1 MPSVD
6 RSHPATQAVL
16 AGDGRRWPSRAGD
29 PFADWINAVDR
40 RAVSDTL
47 TEADLTWEP
56 TTLIRAGDL
65 LPP

>member
-1 MPSVD
+1 
-6 RSHPATQAVL
+6 VL